1 MTTTSL
7 HPSSPFHIARAVGLK
22 PVALA
27 ACLSLLGPGAMAQDA
42 AAAAQERA
50 GLEQLRNTTLSL
62 IQALVEQGLLSREK
76 AATLIQQA
84 QAPRAAVA
92 AAPAA
97 AAAPADAAS
106 ASAPAQAAA
115 KPGTVRVPYIPD
127 TLRAQIKEELK
138 NEVLITA
145 RNEGWAD
152 SRQIPDWSRR
162 ITVDGDVR
170 VRLESAAFDKDNA
183 PAASYRAQV
192 LSPAWSPDLTNT
204 QNARTRMTL
213 RARLGVVGK
222 VSDDVSAGVRLSTGN
237 AGSSPSSASAT
248 LGDDANRLSV
258 SLDRAWIRWEP
269 RWNVHVDAGRIAN
282 PFFASDLVWPTDVS
296 LDGVSLRY
304 EHTLATGMAGFLTA
318 GVFPMKE
325 IALSTSADKWLM
337 GLQAGTDWAV
347 GDYTQLR
354 LGAAIYDF
362 RHAEGRAETQPAPTG
377 SAAGTSAYQAS
388 VYTNR
393 QRGNTLINLNDP
405 TNTGNAVWGL
415 ASKFRPVTLTGAI
428 SFNHL
433 SPYSLGLSAEWVRN
447 TAFDLQD
454 IRRRA
459 NDSSI
464 DVAER
469 TTGYQLRAQFGTPKL
484 GEKGDWQTFLAIR
497 QFERDAWIDAYT
509 DTTWNLGGT
518 NYKGLSVGGNY
529 AFDRNTHLGLR
540 YTSTRNLDDGARTII
555 GGVVSTTM
563 SNAPFKVDVLQF
575 ELNTRF

>member
-1 MTTTSL
+1 MTLNSL
-7 HPSSPFHIARAVGLK
+7 LPLISARRSGLT

-27 ACLSLLGPGAMAQDA
+27 VLLSLAGPAAQAQDA
-42 AAAAQERA
+42 PAVAQERA

-62 IQALVEQGLLSREK
+62 IQALVDQGLLSRDK
-76 AATLIQQA
+76 AAAIIQQA
-84 QAPRAAVA
+84 QAPQATAT
-92 AAPAA
+92 APAA
-97 AAAPADAAS
+97 A
-106 ASAPAQAAA
+106 APAQAAA
-115 KPGTVRVPYIPD
+115 KPGTVRVPYIPE

-138 NEVLITA
+138 NEVLATA
-145 RNEGWAD
+145 KEEGWAD
-152 SRQIPDWSRR
+152 SRQIPEWSRR
-162 ITVDGDVR
+162 IAVEGDVR
-170 VRLESAAFDKDNA
+170 VRLEAASFDQDNA
-183 PAASYRAQV
+183 PASSYRAQV

-204 QNARTRMTL
+204 QHARTRMTL

-222 VSDDVSAGVRLSTGN
+222 VSEDVSSGIRLSTGN
-237 AGSSPSSASAT
+237 AGSNPASASAT

-282 PFFASDLVWPTDVS
+282 PFFATDLVWPTDVN
-296 LDGVSLRY
+296 LDGVSMRY
-304 EHTLATGMAGFLTA
+304 EQTLATGLGGFVTA

-325 IALSTSADKWLM
+325 IALSTSADKWLL
-337 GLQAGTDWAV
+337 GLQAGADWAV

-362 RHAEGRAETQPAPTG
+362 RHAEGSAETLPAPTG
-377 SAAGTSAYQAS
+377 SAAGTTAYQAS

-405 TNTGNAVWGL
+405 TNTGSAVWGL
-415 ASKFRPVTLTGAI
+415 ASKFRPVTLTAAMT
-428 SFNHL
+428 FNQL

-459 NDSSI
+459 NDSGI
-464 DVAER
+464 DVAEK
-469 TTGYQLRAQFGTPKL
+469 TTGYQLRAQFGSPKL
-484 GEKGDWQTFLAIR
+484 AEKGDWQTFLAIR
-497 QFERDAWIDAYT
+497 KFERDAWIDAYT

-518 NYKGLSVGGNY
+518 NYKGLSLGGNY
-529 AFDRNTHLGLR
+529 TFDRNTHLGLR
-540 YTSTRNLDDGARTII
+540 YTSTRNLDDGARSSI
-555 GGVVSTTM
+555 GGVVSTNL
-563 SNAPFKVDVLQF
+563 SNAPFKVDVLQV

>member
-1 MTTTSL
+1 MTTNSL
-7 HPSSPFHIARAVGLK
+7 HPSHTVRIGGLK

-27 ACLSLLGPGAMAQDA
+27 VCLSVMGPAAFAQDA
-42 AAAAQERA
+42 AAVAQERA

-62 IQALVEQGLLSREK
+62 IQALVDQGLLSREK
-76 AATLIQQA
+76 ASALLQQA
-84 QAPRAAVA
+84 QAPQAAVA
-92 AAPAA
+92 AAP
-97 AAAPADAAS
+97 
-106 ASAPAQAAA
+106 APAQAAA
-115 KPGTVRVPYIPD
+115 KPGVVRVPYISE
-127 TLRAQIKEELK
+127 TQRAQIKEELK
-138 NEVLITA
+138 NEVLATA
-145 RNEGWAD
+145 KAEGWAD

-162 ITVDGDVR
+162 VAVDGDVR
-170 VRLESAAFDKDNA
+170 VRLESASFDQDNA
-183 PAASYRAQV
+183 PASSYRAQV

-204 QNARTRMTL
+204 QNARTRLTL
-213 RARLGVVGK
+213 RARLGVTGK
-222 VSDDVSAGVRLSTGN
+222 VSEDVSSGIRLSTGN
-237 AGSSPSSASAT
+237 AGSNPASASAT

-282 PFFASDLVWPTDVS
+282 PFFATDLVWPTDVN

-304 EHTLATGMAGFLTA
+304 EQTLATGMGGFITA

-354 LGAAIYDF
+354 VGAAIYDF
-362 RHAEGRAETQPAPTG
+362 RHAEGRAETLPAPTG
-377 SAAGTSAYQAS
+377 SAAGTTAYQAS
-388 VYTNR
+388 AYTNR

-405 TNTGNAVWGL
+405 TNTGSAVWGL
-415 ASKFRPVTLTGAI
+415 ASKFRPVTLTAAMT
-428 SFNHL
+428 FNQL

-464 DVAER
+464 DVAEK
-469 TTGYQLRAQFGTPKL
+469 TTGYQLRAQFGSPKL
-484 GEKGDWQTFLAIR
+484 AERGDWQTFLAIR
-497 QFERDAWIDAYT
+497 KFERDAWIDAYT

-529 AFDRNTHLGLR
+529 TFDRNTHLGLR
-540 YTSTRNLDDGARTII
+540 YTSTRNLDDGARTTV
-555 GGVVSTTM
+555 GSVVSTTM
-563 SNAPFKVDVLQF
+563 SNAPFKVDVLQV
-575 ELNTRF
+575 ELNTKF